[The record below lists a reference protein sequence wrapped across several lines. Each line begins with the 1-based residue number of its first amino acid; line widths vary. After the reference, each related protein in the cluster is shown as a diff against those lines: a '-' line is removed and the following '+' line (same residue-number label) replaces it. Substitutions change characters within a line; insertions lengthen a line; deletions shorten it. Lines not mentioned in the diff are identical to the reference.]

1 MLSVRSGAATG
12 IHVSGHSVRIV
23 ELSRRRRRTIVT
35 GLGYS
40 ELSCRADAVGLADP
54 GARAEVAG
62 AIERLRGE
70 DSLSLQL
77 PVLCVD
83 DSTLLFKR
91 FVLDGV
97 LKKFGAEQVTWEMS
111 QILPE
116 PDDYVIDYYL
126 DADAGYGV
134 AVRRL
139 VVDSYLDICH
149 RAGFKPIAVDVQSF
163 SLYNAYQMLLRE
175 KRREVA
181 GVLSIEEGV
190 TTLVI
195 ARDGRLLSASMVPS
209 CSLDHNH
216 DVECEEIPYEV
227 DDRRDSLVRHIHHQ
241 LSETDYARRG
251 PSFDR
256 LLLCGSLCRS
266 RCRADTLAEES
277 QSPPVLADPF
287 PGMELGSRASE
298 RADLLAQ
305 GHLFVVAI
313 GLAYRGLEER
323 G

>member
-23 ELSRRRRRTIVT
+23 ELSRRRRKTLVT
-35 GLGYS
+35 GLGYG

-54 GARAEVAG
+54 AARAEVAG
-62 AIERLRGE
+62 VIERLRGE

-116 PDDYVIDYYL
+116 PDEYVIDYYL

-163 SLYNAYQMLLRE
+163 ALCNAYQMLLRE

-190 TTLVI
+190 ITLVI
-195 ARDGRLLSASMVPS
+195 ERDGRLLSASMVPS
-209 CSLDHNH
+209 HRVDYN
-216 DVECEEIPYEV
+216 VECEEIPYEV
-227 DDRRDSLVRHIHHQ
+227 DDRRDSLARHIHHQ

-256 LLLCGSLCRS
+256 LLLCGSLCQS
-266 RCRADTLAEES
+266 KGRADALAEES

-287 PGMELGSRASE
+287 SGLELGSRVSE
-298 RADLLAQ
+298 RSDLLAQ
-305 GHLFVVAI
+305 GHLFVAAI